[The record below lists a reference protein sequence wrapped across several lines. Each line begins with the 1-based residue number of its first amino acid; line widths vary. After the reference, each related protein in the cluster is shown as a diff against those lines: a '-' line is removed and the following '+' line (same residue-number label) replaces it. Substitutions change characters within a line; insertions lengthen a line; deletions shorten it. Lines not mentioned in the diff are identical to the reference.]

1 MGEGVTDDKDLV
13 IKVSDKE
20 AGTTKGQLII
30 DDIELGGERDNTE
43 YSGIG
48 NEETTGVG
56 YGNKSYNINKTTI
69 LNGAAADLA
78 LEISEEDYVE
88 GFIRTPNME
97 ASAGQL
103 HWNDWSLSASDDG
116 DVTFE
121 VDFIVTGLNLDSR

>member
-1 MGEGVTDDKDLV
+1 MGDGVTDDKDLV
-13 IKVSDKE
+13 IKISDKE

-48 NEETTGVG
+48 NDDTQGVG
-56 YGNKSYNINKTTI
+56 YGNKRYNLNETTI

-78 LEISEEDYVE
+78 LEIDQEDYLE

-97 ASAGQL
+97 ASAGKL
-103 HWNDWSLSASDDG
+103 HWNDWTLSASDDG

-121 VDFIVTGLNLDSR
+121 IDCIVTGLDLERQ